1 MSFTQRQRVGLT
13 VAAILLGIAVI
24 VSGFVHRIQQPR
36 IMTVSEMR
44 ANGLFIF
51 DTPRD
56 PGEFELIN
64 HHGQPF
70 TEGSLEGDWTLL
82 FFGFTYC
89 PDVCPTTMGFL
100 AEVKENL
107 VDTEAEST
115 RVVMVSVDPARDTVE
130 QLAQYVPYFH
140 PEFLGVTG
148 DFPNILSFARRFNAP
163 FRKVTMEDGDYQIDH
178 SANVVL
184 INPKGDF
191 HGFFRAP
198 LDLAKVKVTLRSA
211 QYYWS
216 QQYD

>member
-1 MSFTQRQRVGLT
+1 VTFTQRQRVGLT

-44 ANGLFIF
+44 ANGLFLF

-56 PGEFELIN
+56 PGEFALTN
-64 HHGQPF
+64 HFGEPF
-70 TEGSLEGDWTLL
+70 TAESLEGDWTLL

-89 PDVCPTTMGFL
+89 PDVCPTTMSFL
-100 AEVKENL
+100 AEVKDNL
-107 VDTEAEST
+107 VGTEAAST
-115 RVVMVSVDPARDTVE
+115 RVVMVSVDPARDSVD

-163 FRKVTMEDGDYQIDH
+163 FRKVTSEMAIT
-178 SANVVL
+178 
-184 INPKGDF
+184 
-191 HGFFRAP
+191 R
-198 LDLAKVKVTLRSA
+198 
-211 QYYWS
+211 
-216 QQYD
+216 

>member
-1 MSFTQRQRVGLT
+1 MSFTQGQRVGLT

-70 TEGSLEGDWTLL
+70 TEASLEGDWTLL

-89 PDVCPTTMGFL
+89 PDVCPTTMSFL

-148 DFPNILSFARRFNAP
+148 DFPDILSFRTS
-163 FRKVTMEDGDYQIDH
+163 V
-178 SANVVL
+178 
-184 INPKGDF
+184 
-191 HGFFRAP
+191 
-198 LDLAKVKVTLRSA
+198 
-211 QYYWS
+211 
-216 QQYD
+216 